1 MKQASHPTILLVAL
15 ELLLPLKGKLAKLV
29 PYVVSLRTT
38 TDSLYVALKPT
49 TTTTTAAPTTQA
61 FNLTLQ
67 CLSPLYSI

>member
-49 TTTTTAAPTTQA
+49 TTTTAAPTTQA